1 MKRDETF
8 EKLKSLFIADLK
20 EKIKT
25 LLRTIDDTN
34 LANGTCDWETVDK
47 IAHQIKGTAKS
58 FGYSEISTVAD
69 ELERSVEKKSLEH
82 SGSLIKKISDLSR
95 NDS

>member
-25 LLRTIDDTN
+25 LLGTIGDAN
-34 LANGTCDWETVDK
+34 LANGVCDWETVDK

-69 ELERSVEKKSLEH
+69 ELERSVAKKSLEY
-82 SGSLIKKISDLSR
+82 SAGLIEKISDLSR
-95 NDS
+95 NDP